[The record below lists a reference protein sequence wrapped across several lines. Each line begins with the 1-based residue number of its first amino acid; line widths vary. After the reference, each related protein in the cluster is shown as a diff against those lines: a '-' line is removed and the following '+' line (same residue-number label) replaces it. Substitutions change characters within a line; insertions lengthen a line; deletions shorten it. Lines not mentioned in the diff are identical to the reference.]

1 VLTRRKSYNLKD
13 ILDDGEWLR
22 PLFVSPKAEAQL
34 VPDSETVAR
43 IREQVLDLIAQ
54 ESMPLVA

>member
-1 VLTRRKSYNLKD
+1 VLRRTRSYNLRD

-22 PLFVSPKAEAQL
+22 PVFVTPKAEAQL

-43 IREQVLDLIAQ
+43 IREQVLHLIAQ

>member
-1 VLTRRKSYNLKD
+1 MFTRTRSYNLKD
-13 ILDDGEWLR
+13 ILDNGEWLR
-22 PLFVSPKAEAQL
+22 PYFVSPKAEAQL

-43 IREQVLDLIAQ
+43 IREQILHLIAQ

>member
-1 VLTRRKSYNLKD
+1 MLRRTKSYNLKD

-34 VPDSETVAR
+34 LPDNETVAR
-43 IREQVLDLIAQ
+43 IREQILHLIAQ

>member
-1 VLTRRKSYNLKD
+1 VFTRTKSYNLKD
-13 ILDDGEWLR
+13 IVDDGEWLR

-43 IREQVLDLIAQ
+43 IREKVFHLIAQ

>member
-1 VLTRRKSYNLKD
+1 MLRRTKSYNLKD

-22 PLFVSPKAEAQL
+22 PYFASVQIKAQL
-34 VPDSETVAR
+34 VPDNETIAR
-43 IREQVLDLIAQ
+43 VREQVVQLIAQ